1 MKRIL
6 YRSHRV
12 IKRMI
17 WDDCKQL
24 YAHKFKNLDEMS
36 PLIERH
42 KMSIL
47 AQEISR

>member
-1 MKRIL
+1 MKRIS

-36 PLIERH
+36 PLKERH